1 MREQRSC
8 LKNFVK
14 KKDQKKNQRNTQKDV
29 AAKSVLNYPLGMET
43 TTPTAAP
50 KFKNQALTLEPIKTE
65 TKTTQA
71 DTFIEYTLK
80 QDITIEFPYN
90 KKEYKTG
97 DKLPVR
103 KADQGFCILDGYD
116 CHVIEGYTLNGQ
128 EEKTHYLP
136 TELLERKE
144 YAIVREYKTTLWE
157 VIEK

>member
-1 MREQRSC
+1 LSRKKSQHGENLFSF
-8 LKNFVK
+8 LS
-14 KKDQKKNQRNTQKDV
+14 KKDL
-29 AAKSVLNYPLGMET
+29 AAKSNLSYPLGMET

-71 DTFIEYTLK
+71 NTFIEYTLK
-80 QDITIEFPYN
+80 QDITIQFVYTIN
-90 KKEYKTG
+90 KEYQAG

-144 YAIVREYKTTLWE
+144 YVIVREYKTTLWE